1 MCVVGVGAVGEE
13 GQEGK
18 SQPPPFSSR
27 NEIISTRDGEKQRL
41 PSARLWGLTQR
52 RDAIYSP
59 TAHRELT
66 DQPRCQAASSN

>member
-1 MCVVGVGAVGEE
+1 MCVWRGAAGGE

-18 SQPPPFSSR
+18 SQPPPFFSR
-27 NEIISTRDGEKQRL
+27 NGIISTRDGEKQRL
-41 PSARLWGLTQR
+41 PSADLWGLMQR
-52 RDAIYSP
+52 RDVIYSV